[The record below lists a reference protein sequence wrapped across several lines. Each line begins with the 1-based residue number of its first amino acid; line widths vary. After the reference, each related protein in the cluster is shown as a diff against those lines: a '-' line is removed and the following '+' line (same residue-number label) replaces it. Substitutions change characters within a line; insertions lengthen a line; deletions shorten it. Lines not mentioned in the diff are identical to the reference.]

1 MGDDRMNLVFFTDAI
16 KHICRISRVLRQS
29 RGNCLLVGI
38 SGSGRQSLSK
48 LSTKILV
55 YKLKPVVISKNFK
68 MEEFNKML
76 IELMKM
82 TGGENDQTTFL
93 INDSDIKFEAQ
104 VECIN
109 NLLNTGEVPNL
120 FENDPTNQKE
130 AIMTIVR
137 DKTKEKTDVGDHWT

>member
-1 MGDDRMNLVFFTDAI
+1 MNLVFFTDAI